1 MNRLNET
8 ILQEMNKYLDGTTIE
23 EILLANRKL
32 FRYRVSF
39 TQEELNQEIDVLD
52 LSVRASNCLKRYGFH
67 TLDHLVNGV
76 YTKDDATS
84 KRQLIRIRNLGKGT
98 ADEILL
104 KLFLYQFQI
113 LPETK
118 KKAYM
123 QQVQEANKKTA

>member
-1 MNRLNET
+1 MNHLNET

-67 TLDHLVNGV
+67 TLDNLVNGV
-76 YTKDDATS
+76 YTKEDATS
-84 KRQLIRIRNLGKGT
+84 KRQLLRIRNLGKGT

-113 LPETK
+113 LPETSR
-118 KKAYM
+118 KAYM
-123 QQVQEANKKTA
+123 KQVQEVNRKTA